1 MAAAIIALG
10 CARRRAAD
18 TSAPDP
24 RPTPP
29 RTVVHT
35 MPGLSPPVSG
45 AAESRLRRRPS
56 SGRRAHASH
65 RLSAHRGAHAA
76 DIHQDNVQG
85 RRARRP
91 RGTRTSNNIMQWGVC
106 P

>member
-45 AAESRLRRRPS
+45 AA
-56 SGRRAHASH
+56 
-65 RLSAHRGAHAA
+65 

-91 RGTRTSNNIMQWGVC
+91 RGTRTSNNIMQSGVC